1 MTVEFLAQRIRDLL
15 KFAESQP
22 SAADDGLIKFLD
34 VLGPLGQHSIDDFL
48 VLLAKLKKPKAPA
61 APRKPKKSA
70 AEIEAE
76 RRAKAAQKVELA
88 RSKAEA
94 KARAEAEKLV
104 AKAAEARA
112 KAEAKIAA
120 ENEKRRGAEVAAQEK
135 AAAKLRAEDEKRQQ
149 KVLDDGRR
157 REEAGKAVRDSI
169 DELRALLMRFRG
181 GNVPKDAVDPPL
193 EKLASL
199 KAPELLAVARALNAD
214 ATLTEK
220 STKAKILKQLTEM
233 IRRVWK
239 TSDNVNH

>member
-1 MTVEFLAQRIRDLL
+1 MTVEALAQRIRDLL

-22 SAADDGLIKFLD
+22 SAADEGLIELLD
-34 VLGPLGQHSIDDFL
+34 VLGPLGQHSIGDFL
-48 VLLAKLKKPKAPA
+48 ALLAKLKKPKAPA

-70 AEIEAE
+70 QEIEAE
-76 RRAKAAQKVELA
+76 RLAKEAQKAELA

-94 KARAEAEKLV
+94 KARAEAEKLA

-112 KAEAKIAA
+112 KGDAKIAA
-120 ENEKRRGAEVAAQEK
+120 ETEKRRKAEVAAQEK
-135 AAAKLRAEDEKRQQ
+135 ATAKLRAEEEKRQQ
-149 KVLDDGRR
+149 KKLDEERQ
-157 REEAGKAVRDSI
+157 REEAGKAVRDAI

-181 GNVPKDAVDPPL
+181 GNVPKDAVDRPL
-193 EKLASL
+193 EKLKAM
-199 KAPELLAVARALNAD
+199 KAPDLLAIARALNAD

-220 STKAKILKQLTEM
+220 STKPKILKQITEM